1 MFDWIRRA
9 TQINKV
15 CYKEF
20 KDYEELVRETDKYD
34 NRLQAEKEESSIN
47 ENLLMP
53 SLQQFLHQTLSYY
66 GLLSIT

>member
-15 CYKEF
+15 RYKEF

-53 SLQQFLHQTLSYY
+53 SLQYFLHQNLSYY

>member
-15 CYKEF
+15 RYKEF

-53 SLQQFLHQTLSYY
+53 SLQHFLHQNLSYY